1 LVPPSLVQGNEATFP
16 GVLIMKKSDSMLG
29 FKLMSF
35 TFKIRDLFSPRINVL
50 SEVEIKP
57 GDRVLDYGC
66 GPGSYIAP
74 LSSLVG
80 KSGEIFALDI
90 HPAAIKSVE
99 DIALKKKLE
108 NVKTIQ
114 SDCNTGLADQS
125 VEVVL
130 LYDTYHDLKNSDAV
144 LAEIHRILKPE
155 GILSFSD
162 HHMRDEEIKHKIT
175 DNNLFKFLR
184 KGKKTYTFLKR
195 S

>member
-1 LVPPSLVQGNEATFP
+1 VE
-16 GVLIMKKSDSMLG
+16 SDFMLG
-29 FKLMSF
+29 FQLMRF

-50 SEVEIKP
+50 SEAEVNP

-80 KSGEIFALDI
+80 KSGDIFALDI

-99 DIALKKKLE
+99 DIALKKKLK

-114 SDCNTGLADQS
+114 SDCHTGLPNGSLD
-125 VEVVL
+125 VVL
-130 LYDTYHDLKNSDAV
+130 LYDAYHDLKNAEAV
-144 LAEIHRILKPE
+144 LSEIHRVLKPE

-162 HHMRDEEIKHKIT
+162 HHMRDDEIKNKIE
-175 DNNLFKFLR
+175 NKNLFKLQK
-184 KGKKTYTFLKR
+184 KGGKTYTFSKLR
-195 S
+195 QDSDFFIRN